1 MKDDLIR
8 QMGYITLATR
18 LKRISDKMSHST
30 RLMYKTL
37 NIDIEPNWYLVLVI
51 IKENPKIAVMEIAQ
65 HLRFTHQS
73 VISMTNKMISNGY
86 LLTEKDA
93 IDKRKTVFEL
103 TIKAQNMLPRIQRI
117 WAHGEQAILELLTE
131 NTEIMEHLET
141 LESNL
146 EESSFGERILDK
158 LHR

>member
-1 MKDDLIR
+1 
-8 QMGYITLATR
+8 MGYITLAIR
-18 LKRISDKMSHST
+18 LKRISDKMNHST
-30 RLMYKTL
+30 RIMYKTL
-37 NIDIEPNWYLVLVI
+37 NIDIEPNWYLVLLI

-86 LLTEKDA
+86 LLTEKDG

-103 TIKAQNMLPRIQRI
+103 TIKARNMLPEIQKI
-117 WAHGEQAILELLTE
+117 WAHGEQAILELLNE

-158 LHR
+158 LNR